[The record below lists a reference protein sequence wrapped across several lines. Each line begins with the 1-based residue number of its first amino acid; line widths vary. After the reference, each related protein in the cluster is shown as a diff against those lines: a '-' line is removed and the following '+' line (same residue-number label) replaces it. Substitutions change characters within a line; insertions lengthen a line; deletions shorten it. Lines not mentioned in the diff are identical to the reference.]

1 MLLAGLAAALLPFPA
16 MGQGAGAPPVP
27 VAACGPRGLPME
39 AQAAMRSTL
48 EAARQDIVG
57 MASRL
62 ATDAV
67 SARFAESREQVPAFG
82 AWAYDWV
89 QSYITSYRMLSQL
102 AVSLADA
109 ASEEAM
115 PRAAAIIER
124 MSAPMRDEFRRRVV
138 EPADRNGSL
147 ASDLEQIGRI
157 VDAAWLEAVQDAAS
171 LLPPAAAS
179 AVVVPGFATPTPDSA
194 WSMALE
200 INDDP
205 TAVFVRSVR
214 PVAARVGVFVVRA
227 TEVGSAFATGG
238 GIGYALGGASGL
250 ALGTVAGIG
259 IYWGFD
265 WVLNR
270 LDAAWN
276 RTEFEN
282 QALRSINELE
292 ARFVELARRTADS
305 VLEQRIAS
313 LTAVRD
319 GCRQPAAVR

>member
-1 MLLAGLAAALLPFPA
+1 MTTRLAAD
-16 MGQGAGAPPVP
+16 
-27 VAACGPRGLPME
+27 AA
-39 AQAAMRSTL
+39 
-48 EAARQDIVG
+48 
-57 MASRL
+57 
-62 ATDAV
+62 

-89 QSYITSYRMLSQL
+89 QSYISSYRMLSQL
-102 AVSLADA
+102 AASLADA
-109 ASEEAM
+109 ASDEAM
-115 PRAAAIIER
+115 PRAAVIIER

-157 VDAAWLEAVQDAAS
+157 VDAVWLEALQDAAH

-179 AVVVPGFATPTPDSA
+179 AASAPGLATPTPDSA

-200 INDDP
+200 ISDDP
-205 TAVFVRSVR
+205 TAIFVRSMR
-214 PVAARVGVFVVRA
+214 PMAARVGVFAMRA

-250 ALGTVAGIG
+250 ALGMVAGIG

-265 WVLNR
+265 WALNR

-276 RTEFEN
+276 RIEFEN
-282 QALRSINELE
+282 QALRSIGALE
-292 ARFVELARRTADS
+292 ARFVELARHTAGS
-305 VLEQRIAS
+305 VLDQRIAS
-313 LTAVRD
+313 LTAAGA
-319 GCRQPAAVR
+319 GCRRPAAAR